1 MATNNSLIMSSLWAN
16 ATNSFQQRVPASTVA
31 STAEQFKVIFE
42 PGNQALR
49 NEFIDQLINRVG
61 MSYVRQQSWRNPL
74 RTFVRGRLEYGQS
87 VLEAQAGWVKAHSYQ
102 DDIQELLKV
111 HRPEFEQCIHTI
123 DREDQYPISVNHVE
137 LRRATVDEYGL
148 NQFVS
153 AVMDSVINSANWDEY
168 VQMRQLIAWYNDNLG
183 FYKIQGAEPTD
194 EATAKAFLK
203 GLKAMVA
210 RLQFPSARYNAQTID
225 SIATFARPDELVLL
239 VTPEAAAAIDV
250 DALAMLF
257 NLDKG
262 DSDVQER
269 RIIVDEFPIPGAYAM
284 LTTQDWFQ
292 VYDSVYENGSFY
304 NPQTLTT
311 NYYLTVMQ
319 VMSCSPFVPA
329 IIWTTEAGTDTGTI
343 TMTTNNSLTTVL
355 ATRDQRGNFT
365 EFTGTA
371 PMEVTKDM
379 VDGTNGDVDGVYIFA
394 ALNGSLA
401 AGDISGATQIGN
413 VTVRPD
419 GYTVKSLSF
428 DSAGPAN
435 VNSRTFIDRNGRL
448 HLQAGAYKSENGTV
462 LTAVLEPVYTNPS
475 GATPTPVESTVTVK
489 VMPNFNQGPVP
500 PTPVE
505 PGPLSQYVSRV
516 TIAKTDGD
524 QRSMFTSGD
533 ALDADP
539 ILVTDGGTP
548 GGNNNMDFY
557 PNTIRVTAQDGAS
570 MTTASTYSM
579 SWTSGGSPRASSTE
593 QFSKMGDT
601 TFEGSLS
608 SLIRTDTPDDETYV
622 SFPISIVTPDGTI
635 TKTVRVTYYSGN

>member
-31 STAEQFKVIFE
+31 STAEQFKVIFQ

-49 NEFIDQLINRVG
+49 NEFIDQLINRIG

-102 DDIQELLKV
+102 DNIQELLKV
-111 HRPEFEQCIHTI
+111 HRPEFEQAIHTI

-137 LRRATVDEYGL
+137 LRRATVDAFGL
-148 NQFVS
+148 NSFVS

-168 VQMRQLIAWYNDNLG
+168 VQMRQLIAWYNENLG

-284 LTTQDWFQ
+284 LTTRDWFQ

-319 VMSCSPFVPA
+319 IMSCSPFVPA
-329 IIWTTEAGTDTGTI
+329 IIWTTEAGTETDTI
-343 TMTTNNSLTTVL
+343 TMTTDNSLTTVL
-355 ATRDQRGNFT
+355 ATRDQRGNYSA
-365 EFTGTA
+365 FTGTA

-394 ALNGSLA
+394 ELNGSLA
-401 AGDISGATQIGN
+401 AGDISGATKIGN
-413 VTVRPD
+413 VSVRPD

-448 HLQAGAYKSENGTV
+448 HLQAGAYKTENGTV

-489 VMPNFNQGPVP
+489 VMPANFNPGPVP
-500 PTPVE
+500 PTPIG
-505 PGPLSQYVSRV
+505 PGPLSQYVSRISV
-516 TIAKTDGD
+516 LNFSDSQSVSA
-524 QRSMFTSGD
+524 SGA
-533 ALDADP
+533 ALDTDV
-539 ILVTDGGTP
+539 IQLVG
-548 GGNNNMDFY
+548 
-557 PNTIRVTAQDGAS
+557 PNSTTTMSFPPAKIRAVAVDETS
-570 MTTASTYSM
+570 MTTDSTYSM
-579 SWTSGGSPRASSTE
+579 EWIAGGDPHASST
-593 QFSKMGDT
+593 QNFVQSGT
-601 TFEGSLS
+601 TFDGSVAS
-608 SLIRTDTPDDETYV
+608 IVIPDDGSYV
-622 SFPISIVTPDGTI
+622 SFPLSIVTPDGTI
-635 TKTVRVTYYSGN
+635 TTTARVTYESGN